1 MRKWIGYYQN
11 IISNDLCDK
20 LIDYSDN
27 QKPLQPSTYS
37 TSSGKSDR
45 SNERVKMDDGWCRN
59 GEKYYNDIKN
69 CFMTVIK
76 SIERN
81 TQILFVKDIRTLDL
95 TNIQRVD
102 LCLVMWIIYIIHMDK
117 NMVIHKHLHYYF

>member
-1 MRKWIGYYQN
+1 
-11 IISNDLCDK
+11 
-20 LIDYSDN
+20 
-27 QKPLQPSTYS
+27 
-37 TSSGKSDR
+37 
-45 SNERVKMDDGWCRN
+45 MDDGWFRN

-81 TQILFVKDIRTLDL
+81 TQILFVKDILILDL

-102 LCLVMWIIYIIHMDK
+102 LCLPCR
-117 NMVIHKHLHYYF
+117 

>member
-37 TSSGKSDR
+37 TSSGKSNR
-45 SNERVKMDDGWCRN
+45 SNERVKMDDGWFRN

-76 SIERN
+76 STERN
-81 TQILFVKDIRTLDL
+81 TQILFVKDILTLDS

-102 LCLVMWIIYIIHMDK
+102 LCLVM
-117 NMVIHKHLHYYF
+117 